1 MQSDSTHTM
10 ITRNRARD
18 QSVTDKPSSPTTR
31 SQTQVQPATV
41 KPVLSTVKPVL
52 STVKPVLSTVK
63 PSSPTTRSQTQ
74 VKPATVKPIQ
84 SATKLPLSSSSVVQE
99 PRMVTRSS
107 NNSPRYDVDID
118 FDEASEAWRANK
130 KSIGNGMFK
139 YVGMRTRSKM

>member
-1 MQSDSTHTM
+1 MQSESTHTM
-10 ITRNRARD
+10 ITRNRAANQLASVKPSTRSQTQV
-18 QSVTDKPSSPTTR
+18 QSSSPTTR
-31 SQTQVQPATV
+31 SQTQVKLATVKPATV
-41 KPVLSTVKPVL
+41 KLATVKPA
-52 STVKPVLSTVK
+52 TVKLAT
-63 PSSPTTRSQTQ
+63 

-118 FDEASEAWRANK
+118 FDEASDAWRANK

>member
-10 ITRNRARD
+10 ITRNRAAN
-18 QSVTDKPSSPTTR
+18 QLATVKPSTR
-31 SQTQVQPATV
+31 SQTQVQ
-41 KPVLSTVKPVL
+41 S
-52 STVKPVLSTVK
+52 
-63 PSSPTTRSQTQ
+63 SSPTTRSQTQ
-74 VKPATVKPIQ
+74 VKSIQSATKLPIQSATKLPIQ

-118 FDEASEAWRANK
+118 FDEASDAWRANK

>member
-10 ITRNRARD
+10 ITRNRAAN
-18 QSVTDKPSSPTTR
+18 QLATVKPSTR
-31 SQTQVQPATV
+31 SQTQVQ
-41 KPVLSTVKPVL
+41 S
-52 STVKPVLSTVK
+52 
-63 PSSPTTRSQTQ
+63 SSPTTRSQTQ
-74 VKPATVKPIQ
+74 VKSIQSATKLPIQ

-118 FDEASEAWRANK
+118 FDEASDAWRANK

>member
-1 MQSDSTHTM
+1 MQSESTHTM
-10 ITRNRARD
+10 ITRNRAAN
-18 QSVTDKPSSPTTR
+18 QSASPTTR
-31 SQTQVQPATV
+31 SQSQVQC
-41 KPVLSTVKPVL
+41 
-52 STVKPVLSTVK
+52 
-63 PSSPTTRSQTQ
+63 SSPTTRSQTQ
-74 VKPATVKPIQ
+74 VKPATIKPIQSATKLPIQSATKLPIQ